1 MQVTHDQKLL
11 IAVGRSRK
19 SSQWQHKELLWSEF
33 LDKLATTT
41 RTRETAEE
49 YAAMNKNDR
58 DSVKDVGGFV
68 GGYLK
73 NGKRNNASVVN
84 RCLVCLDIDNAD
96 PGVYDDLDMT
106 FINAYA
112 LYSTHSHTPEKMR
125 LRLIIPLTCAVTPDE
140 YAAISRRIADDLTL
154 TRFDPTTFEAARLMY
169 WPSTP
174 DDSEFVFR
182 FSDAP
187 FLDPDTVLATYADWR
202 DASLWPTTRPV
213 EERVRANVTHQ
224 EDPLTKRGIIGA
236 FNCSHTIHDVLEGIL
251 SDRYHP
257 TGDDNRFTFVGGSTT
272 GGLVIYDDKYAFS
285 HHATDPASGHLCN
298 AFDLVRRHLFT
309 PGQASITGETIP
321 DERASMKAMQ
331 EYASNDEATK
341 RQLAE
346 ERQKQAAE
354 DFTDLNTDT
363 ATTTPATDS
372 ATDSNWQ
379 DALDIDK
386 QGKVKDTLGNLAA
399 ILTNDPRL
407 HDIAYNIH
415 RSGID
420 IRKAADGS
428 TTLPWMQIKP
438 GWNESDLGALQIY
451 LERVYSLYTPTKLKS
466 ILLTVAAMRAYH
478 PIRDYI
484 KSLPAWDGVSRVE
497 ELFITYLG
505 SPDTAYT
512 RAVARKM
519 MVAAVARVY
528 QPGVKF
534 DSVVVLNGPQ
544 GMGKS
549 SFFAK
554 LGGPW
559 FSDSLTIGD
568 MRDKAA
574 PEKLQG
580 YWILEL
586 GELAGLKKVDVET
599 VKAFITRQDDKFR
612 HSYGYSV
619 EDHPRQCIIVG
630 STNNSDGFL
639 RDITGNRR
647 FWPVSCSTNSPKKP
661 WEVAEIVPQLWAEA
675 YQLYLKNEPLFLTPE
690 LERMA
695 SAEQTAALETDVREG
710 MIAEYLE
717 KLLPDD
723 WDTMDLPQRRG
734 FLRDDAFTGGNRTG
748 TVKRTTVSAV
758 EVWAECFGK
767 DPSTIKR
774 SDTYDIFGMLMK
786 IGGWVKY
793 SGNKNASMRRGF
805 YGVQRCFVR
814 EEE

>member
-11 IAVGRSRK
+11 IAIGRSRK
-19 SSQWQHKELLWSEF
+19 ASQWQNKEFLWSEL
-33 LDKLATTT
+33 LDKLSTTT
-41 RTRETAEE
+41 RTRESVAE
-49 YAAMNKNDR
+49 YAVLSKNDR
-58 DSVKDVGGFV
+58 DTVKDVGGFV

-84 RCLVCLDIDNAD
+84 RCLLCLDIDNAD
-96 PGVYDDLDMT
+96 PDVFDDLDMT

-125 LRLIIPLTCAVTPDE
+125 LRLIIPLSRTVTPDE
-140 YAAISRRIADDLTL
+140 YAAVARRVADELTL
-154 TRFDPTTFEAARLMY
+154 SRFDQTTFEAARLMY

-174 DDSEFVFR
+174 DDGEFVFR
-182 FSDAP
+182 YADAP
-187 FLDPDTVLATYADWR
+187 FLDPDAVLATYADWR
-202 DASLWPTTRPV
+202 DASLWPTTRPL
-213 EERVRANVTHQ
+213 EEKVRANVSKQ
-224 EDPLTKRGIIGA
+224 EDPLQKRGIIGA
-236 FNCSHTIHDVLEGIL
+236 YCRAHSIHDVLENVL

-257 TGDDNRFTFVGGSTT
+257 TEDDNRYTFVGGSTT

-285 HHATDPASGHLCN
+285 HHATDPAGGHLCN
-298 AFDLVRRHLFT
+298 AFDLTRRHLFT
-309 PGQASITGETIP
+309 PGQACATGEMIP

-331 EYASNDEATK
+331 EYAAGDEATK

-346 ERQKQAAE
+346 ERQKQVE
-354 DFTDLNTDT
+354 DEFTPIDPDEPTEK
-363 ATTTPATDS
+363 PATDPDW
-372 ATDSNWQ
+372 TSN
-379 DALDIDK
+379 LEYDK
-386 QGKVKDTLGNLAA
+386 QGKVKDTLANLAA
-399 ILTNDPRL
+399 ILRNDPRL
-407 HDIAYNIH
+407 TDISYNIH

-420 IRKAADGS
+420 IRKDSQGK
-428 TTLPWMQIKP
+428 TTIPWLQVKP

-451 LERVYSLYTPTKLKS
+451 LERIYGLYTPTKLKS
-466 ILLTVAAMRAYH
+466 ILLAVAAERAYH
-478 PIRDYI
+478 PIRDYFAA
-484 KSLPAWDGVSRVE
+484 LPAWDGIPRVDT
-497 ELFITYLG
+497 LFIDYLG

-512 RAVARKM
+512 RSVARKM
-519 MVAAVARVY
+519 MVASVARIY
-528 QPGVKF
+528 EPGVKF

-554 LGGPW
+554 LGGKW

-630 STNNSDGFL
+630 STNNNDGFL

-647 FWPVSCSTNSPKKP
+647 FWPVTCSTDAPHRP
-661 WEVAEIVPQLWAEA
+661 WEVERVIQQLWAEA
-675 YQLYLKNEPLFLTPE
+675 YLLYKQGEKLYLEPDI
-690 LERMA
+690 ERMA
-695 SAEQTAALETDVREG
+695 ALEQTAALESDVREG

-723 WDTMDLPQRRG
+723 WDRMDLAERRG
-734 FLRDDAFTGGNRTG
+734 FLRGDQFTGGNRTG
-748 TVKRTTVSAV
+748 TERRKTVSAV

-767 DPSTIKR
+767 DPTTIKR

-786 IGGWVKY
+786 IGGWEKY
-793 SGNKNASMRRGF
+793 SGNKSGVSRRSF
-805 YGVQRCFVR
+805 YGAQRCFVR
-814 EEE
+814 V